1 MTSWILGG
9 AAALL
14 GALLVWG
21 LVSPRTQWRV
31 LIGWSTSDPDRAEP
45 GDAVHGV
52 TRLVCLLG
60 LLGLLAV
67 AGLQGWDAVAHQPR
81 SASERTALEDMWGDP
96 VPGLLDRVVT
106 PAAGPPLDLAPG
118 TISGFQDLE
127 RGSAPDY
134 LVAMPRW
141 EFHGEVVPLGVLGN
155 DPGDGFTAYGVSDV
169 LVAAVGPL
177 GCIPR
182 GTAVTETDGV
192 VQIGVYWGLP
202 GPAAQDHLGACS
214 TVDGLRQTVLVPIQL
229 AAPLDGRDVATFE
242 GDPVPPVPVLAD

>member
-14 GALLVWG
+14 GAILLWG

-45 GDAVHGV
+45 GDSVHGV
-52 TRLVCLLG
+52 TRLLCLLG

-67 AGLQGWDAVAHQPR
+67 AGVQVWNTVSHQPR
-81 SASERTALEDMWGDP
+81 SAPAATALEDMWGDP
-96 VPGLLDRVVT
+96 VPGLLDRLVT
-106 PAAGPPLDLAPG
+106 PAAAPPVELAPG
-118 TISGFQDLE
+118 TISGVQDLD

-141 EFHGEVVPLGVLGN
+141 EFLGEAEPLGVIGN
-155 DPGDGFTAYGVSDV
+155 YPGDGFTAYGLSDV

-182 GTAVTETDGV
+182 GAAVSETDGV
-192 VQIGVYWGLP
+192 VQIGVYWGVP
-202 GPAAQDHLGACS
+202 GAGAQDHVGACS
-214 TVDGLRQTVLVPIQL
+214 TVDSLRQTVLVPIQL
-229 AAPLDGRDVATFE
+229 AAPLEGRDVVTFE
-242 GDPVPPVPVLAD
+242 GVPVPPVPVLAE